1 MRLVSPLAGLAAAFA
16 VSLLLGIRQWRGGES
31 IKVLEIG
38 TLALFGALVLYTLAA
53 EPHWTVATVRLAV
66 DSGLFAIALVSL
78 LIGQPF
84 TLQYA
89 RERVPQ
95 EYWST
100 PLFIATNR
108 WITAAWTAAFA
119 VMVLA
124 DAAAEYVEAVPLWVD
139 IAATIAAFAAA
150 FWFTQWYP
158 ALVQRRAG
166 LAGTS

>member
-16 VSLLLGIRQWRGGES
+16 VSLLLGIEQWRSGKS

-38 TLALFGALVLYTLAA
+38 TLALFGVLVLYTLAM
-53 EPHWTVATVRLAV
+53 ETHWSVATVRLVV
-66 DSGLFAIALVSL
+66 DGGLFAIGLVSL

-95 EYWST
+95 EYWSV

-124 DAAAEYVEAVPLWVD
+124 DAAAEYVEAIPLWVD
-139 IAATIAAFAAA
+139 IAAIVAAFAAA
-150 FWFTQWYP
+150 FWFTRWYP

-166 LAGTS
+166 LTAAS

>member
-16 VSLLLGIRQWRGGES
+16 VSLLLGVRQWRRGET

-38 TLALFGALVLYTLAA
+38 TLALFGALLLYTLALA
-53 EPHWTVATVRLAV
+53 PHWSVATVRLAV
-66 DSGLFAIALVSL
+66 DSGLFAIAFLSL

-108 WITAAWTAAFA
+108 RITWAWTAAFA

-124 DAAAEYVEAVPLWVD
+124 DTAAEYVEVIPLWVD
-139 IAATIAAFAAA
+139 IAATMAAFAVA
-150 FWFTQWYP
+150 FWFTRWYP

-166 LAGTS
+166 LSETP

>member
-16 VSLLLGIRQWRGGES
+16 VSLLLGVRQWRRGET

-38 TLALFGALVLYTLAA
+38 TLALFGALLLYTLALA
-53 EPHWTVATVRLAV
+53 PHWSVATVRLAV
-66 DSGLFAIALVSL
+66 DSGLFAVAFLSL

-100 PLFIATNR
+100 TLFIATNR
-108 WITAAWTAAFA
+108 RITWAWTAAFA

-124 DAAAEYVEAVPLWVD
+124 DTAAEYVEVIPLWVD
-139 IAATIAAFAAA
+139 IAATVAAFAVA
-150 FWFTQWYP
+150 FWFTRWYP

-166 LAGTS
+166 LSETP